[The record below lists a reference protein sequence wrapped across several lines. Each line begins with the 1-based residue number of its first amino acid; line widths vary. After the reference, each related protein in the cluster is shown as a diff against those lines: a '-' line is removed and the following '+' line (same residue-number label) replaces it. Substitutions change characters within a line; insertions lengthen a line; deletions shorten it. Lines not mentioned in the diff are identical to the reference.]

1 MRILVVEDE
10 SQLALHIS
18 RALSRAGHPVDVRH
32 DGAEGLQTATDA
44 YYDLVILDVNL
55 PSLDG
60 FSVLRK
66 LREARIH
73 SRVLLLTAR
82 DEVGDRVSGLKA
94 GADDYLTKP
103 FAMEE
108 LLARVEVLG
117 RRTAQP
123 DNVTILEAGDVRMDV
138 VHRKVLRKGIP
149 VALSPREFELLQ
161 IFMQEPGR
169 TFSREEICERIWE
182 REHEYDT
189 RTVEIF
195 VMRLR
200 KKLENGSG
208 DKHLIETVRGVG
220 YTLKVPA

>member
-10 SQLALHIS
+10 TQLALHIS
-18 RALSRAGHPVDVRH
+18 RALTRANHTVEIRH
-32 DGAEGLQTATDA
+32 DGAEGFEAARNGLS
-44 YYDLVILDVNL
+44 DLIILDINL
-55 PSLDG
+55 PTMDG

-66 LREARIH
+66 LREAH
-73 SRVLLLTAR
+73 VHTRVLLLTAR
-82 DEVGDRVSGLKA
+82 GEVGDRVNGLKA

-117 RRTAQP
+117 RRTATP
-123 DNVTILEAGDVRMDV
+123 DKVTLLEAGPLRMDV
-138 VHRKVLRKGIP
+138 VHRKLTRNGVQ

-200 KKLENGSG
+200 KKLSVSEN
-208 DKHLIETVRGVG
+208 DPPLIETVRGVG
-220 YTLKVPA
+220 YTMRIPA

>member
-10 SQLALHIS
+10 AQLATHVS
-18 RALSRAGHPVDVRH
+18 RALNRVGHTVEVCS
-32 DGAEGLQTATDA
+32 DGASGFASAKSGTH
-44 YYDLVILDVNL
+44 DLVVLDVNL
-55 PSLDG
+55 PKLDG
-60 FSVLRK
+60 FSVLKK
-66 LREARIH
+66 LREAH
-73 SRVLLLTAR
+73 NHTRVLLLTAR
-82 DEVGDRVSGLKA
+82 GDVGDRVNGLKA

-117 RRTAQP
+117 RRTATP
-123 DNVTILEAGDVRMDV
+123 DNVTVFEAGDLRMDA
-138 VHRKVLRKGIP
+138 VHRKVTRNGEP

-169 TFSREEICERIWE
+169 TFSREEICARIWE

-195 VMRLR
+195 IMRLR
-200 KKLENGSG
+200 KKIDEGR
-208 DKHLIETVRGVG
+208 DKPMIETVRGIG
-220 YTLKVPA
+220 YVLRDHK

>member
-10 SQLALHIS
+10 TQLATHVA
-18 RALSRAGHPVDVRH
+18 RALTRAGHTVEVH
-32 DGAEGLQTATDA
+32 NDGGEGFEVAKAGQQ
-44 YYDLVILDVNL
+44 DLIVLDVNL
-55 PSLDG
+55 PTLDG
-60 FSVLRK
+60 FTFLRK
-66 LREARIH
+66 LRDARIH

-82 DEVGDRVSGLKA
+82 GDVTDRVSGLKA

-103 FAMEE
+103 FSMDE
-108 LLARVEVLG
+108 LLARVEALG

-123 DNVTILEAGDVRMDV
+123 DNVTILETGGVRMDV
-138 VHRKVLRKGIP
+138 VHRKVTRNGVAI
-149 VALSPREFELLQ
+149 ALSPREFELLQ

-200 KKLENGSG
+200 KKLDNGSEG
-208 DKHLIETVRGVG
+208 PQLIETVRGVG
-220 YTLKVPA
+220 YTLRVPQ

>member
-10 SQLALHIS
+10 AQLATHVA
-18 RALSRAGHPVDVRH
+18 RALTRVGHVVETFH
-32 DGAEGLQTATDA
+32 DGAQGFEAARAGQH
-44 YYDLVILDVNL
+44 DLMVLDLNL
-55 PSLDG
+55 PTMDG
-60 FSVLRK
+60 FTVLRK
-66 LREARIH
+66 LRDAH
-73 SRVLLLTAR
+73 VHTRVLLLTAR
-82 DEVGDRVSGLKA
+82 GEVGDRVSGLKA

-123 DNVTILEAGDVRMDV
+123 NNVTLLEAGTLRMDV
-138 VHRKVLRKGIP
+138 VHRKVTRHGLQIP
-149 VALSPREFELLQ
+149 LSPREFELLQ

-200 KKLENGSG
+200 KKLDTSG
-208 DKHLIETVRGVG
+208 NDPQLIETVRGVG
-220 YTLKVPA
+220 YTLRAG